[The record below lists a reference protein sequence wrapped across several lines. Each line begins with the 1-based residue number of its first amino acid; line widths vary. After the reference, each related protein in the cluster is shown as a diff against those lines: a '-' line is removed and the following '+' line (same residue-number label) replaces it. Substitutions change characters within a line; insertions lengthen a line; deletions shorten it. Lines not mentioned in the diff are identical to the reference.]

1 MFISSATSDTSNK
14 RIVQTA
20 HPPIKEVRSEKE
32 FTESMLYR
40 RLRCLIV
47 SGESPPNDGRVERT
61 NTHQDTVLQ
70 QPLSSLLMPNKTR
83 ARQRR
88 TSVYLYKQFGQL
100 LALPAVWDII
110 VSSVERQTDVAVHV
124 SCSAFATMTA
134 AAAVP
139 CPGG

>member
-1 MFISSATSDTSNK
+1 MYMNVRNSLISGNSNK

-20 HPPIKEVRSEKE
+20 LPPIKEVRSGKE
-32 FTESMLYR
+32 LTESMLYR

-47 SGESPPNDGRVERT
+47 SGESPPNDGRKERT

-70 QPLSSLLMPNKTR
+70 QPLSSMLMPNKTR

-88 TSVYLYKQFGQL
+88 TSIYLFKQFSQL
-100 LALPAVWDII
+100 LALPAAW
-110 VSSVERQTDVAVHV
+110 QTDSAVHV